1 MLTYKLFLDD
11 FLIKL
16 QIVVH
21 FWYFLK
27 NLKEYFQ
34 TQNVSLYLVAQ
45 KLVKMWI
52 FFVSQVTNGCSN
64 ENFIMIY

>member
-16 QIVVH
+16 QIIVH

-27 NLKEYFQ
+27 NLKKYFQ
-34 TQNVSLYLVAQ
+34 TQNVSVYLVVQ
-45 KLVKMWI
+45 KLVKMWK
-52 FFVSQVTNGCSN
+52 FFFSLVTNGC
-64 ENFIMIY
+64 

>member
-27 NLKEYFQ
+27 NLK
-34 TQNVSLYLVAQ
+34 N
-45 KLVKMWI
+45 I
-52 FFVSQVTNGCSN
+52 FKHKTFR
-64 ENFIMIY
+64 FI